1 MTLKELNE
9 KYFELYSNLYAAQPY
24 LPAKQF
30 ETMYKA
36 LFYDYCKELE
46 VVVGEKELATGQSV
60 FELRFRLSNYLPRR
74 FLFFRNKIAKRMI
87 KQLKAEFMA
96 ELADMEQTTKDIKEE
111 TKAIQTS
118 EQTEPEETALTVQ
131 NSELPKENTK
141 ASETE

>member
-96 ELADMEQTTKDIKEE
+96 ELADMDKTTKDIKEE
-111 TKAIQTS
+111 IKAIQTS
-118 EQTEPEETALTVQ
+118 EQTEPKETALTVQ

>member
-96 ELADMEQTTKDIKEE
+96 ELATMEQTTKDIKEE
-111 TKAIQTS
+111 IKAIQTP
-118 EQTEPEETALTVQ
+118 EQTEPGKTALTVQ
-131 NSELPKENTK
+131 NSELPKEYTK

>member
-96 ELADMEQTTKDIKEE
+96 ELADMDKTTKDIKEE

-118 EQTEPEETALTVQ
+118 EQTEPKETALTVQ
-131 NSELPKENTK
+131 NSELPEDNTK

>member
-36 LFYDYCKELE
+36 LFNDYCKELE

-74 FLFFRNKIAKRMI
+74 LLFFRNNIARRMI

-96 ELADMEQTTKDIKEE
+96 ELTAMDKTTQEIREE
-111 TKAIQTS
+111 TKQIKAAGK
-118 EQTEPEETALTVQ
+118 EEPKETALTVPT
-131 NSELPKENTK
+131 SELPDSQNN
-141 ASETE
+141 

>member
-96 ELADMEQTTKDIKEE
+96 ELADMDKTTKDIKEE

-118 EQTEPEETALTVQ
+118 EQTEPKETALTVQ
-131 NSELPKENTK
+131 NSELPEENTK